1 MLNFLDL
8 GNGFDLDADY
18 AAALLLFCGII
29 RVHVG
34 RVSEWE
40 IRIPIAALLKRQ
52 MFVQFLKGMKQVQ
65 TNDRNVDRFGR
76 VLRIDKR
83 DRIADAD
90 AATLFIVQTKLD
102 RFGSVCDHG
111 KRLRMQVHYMMHSL
125 TGLGMNPR
133 EFRKEKPDAI
143 ASGLLARLAGFEPA
157 TYRFVAGHSIH

>member
-1 MLNFLDL
+1 M
-8 GNGFDLDADY
+8 
-18 AAALLLFCGII
+18 
-29 RVHVG
+29 
-34 RVSEWE
+34 
-40 IRIPIAALLKRQ
+40 
-52 MFVQFLKGMKQVQ
+52 Q

-125 TGLGMNPR
+125 TGLGVNPR

-143 ASGLLARLAGFEPA
+143 ASGLLARLAGYGISFKKIEQGRNAEHAAFAAYTNLGSNLPSCSQRK
-157 TYRFVAGHSIH
+157 THL